1 MVLQKQEIAQQ
12 MDNKMIEVVFMRM
25 QVSQEVFEKTM
36 QTYIKDP

>member
-1 MVLQKQEIAQQ
+1 MVLQKQELAQQ

-36 QTYIKDP
+36 QTYF